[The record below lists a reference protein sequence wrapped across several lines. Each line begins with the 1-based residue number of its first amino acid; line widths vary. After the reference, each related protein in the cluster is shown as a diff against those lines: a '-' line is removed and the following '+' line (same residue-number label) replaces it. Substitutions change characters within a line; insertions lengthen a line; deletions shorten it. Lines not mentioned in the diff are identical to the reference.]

1 MAVAATQPGWGNSAP
16 LQMELDSHLAR
27 ELGGLEA
34 VESLIKVHNDQGGTL
49 ININV
54 ISREQ
59 ILAAHANPD
68 LYPDL
73 VVRVS
78 GYSAFFKSL
87 SPELR
92 QIVVDRMLTEA

>member
-1 MAVAATQPGWGNSAP
+1 M
-16 LQMELDSHLAR
+16 
-27 ELGGLEA
+27 
-34 VESLIKVHNDQGGTL
+34 

>member
-1 MAVAATQPGWGNSAP
+1 
-16 LQMELDSHLAR
+16 MELDSHLAK
-27 ELGGLEA
+27 EMGGLEA

-59 ILAAHANPD
+59 ILAAKANPD
-68 LYPDL
+68 LFPDL

-78 GYSAFFKSL
+78 GYSAYFKSL
-87 SPELR
+87 SPDLQ
-92 QIVVDRMLTEA
+92 QIVVDRMLTDN